1 LAALLFSDAIDVN
14 EIGVNEGLNIVEE
27 GDGDYNYYK

>member
-1 LAALLFSDAIDVN
+1 LAALLFSDVIDIN
-14 EIGVNEGLNIVEE
+14 EIEMNEGLNIVEE

>member
-1 LAALLFSDAIDVN
+1 LAALLFSDVIDIN
-14 EIGVNEGLNIVEE
+14 EIEMNEGLNIVAE